1 MPESRLD
8 DLNPEQLRAAIA
20 CEGPVLTIAGA
31 LHGQDQNSCGAD
43 GLARFAR
50 DQSEPDHA
58 SHVHAQGFGRD
69 VAPGEEALSE
79 TGSSTLGTVWG
90 GTFHSVANRLLRT
103 YGEAIGLDPDF
114 TVMVEAVNP
123 SAALQET
130 LFQAPHC
137 SLAGSMS
144 CNPTNA
150 RCFDLDRLCNDMHG
164 FRSFLIMVIQHW
176 RANVVSVFAW
186 SRALQE
192 RAFSLFPRD

>member
-1 MPESRLD
+1 MAWLVSQGISPSRIMLLTFTRRASD
-8 DLNPEQLRAAIA
+8 EMLRR
-20 CEGPVLTIAGA
+20 
-31 LHGQDQNSCGAD
+31 
-43 GLARFAR
+43 ART
-50 DQSEPDHA
+50 
-58 SHVHAQGFGRD
+58 
-69 VAPGEEALSE
+69 ALSE

-90 GTFHSVANRLLRT
+90 GTFHSVGNRLLRT